1 MKIENIFL
9 EKYGEDLL
17 LIINTDE
24 KGLIVDLL
32 NNQLRLYDEN
42 NENIYELDYD
52 FNLPKGQ
59 MYLKFYMYEKNQI
72 LIYLKHYKGIS
83 ERDIIDIKFKKV
95 KEI

>member
-1 MKIENIFL
+1 MKIESIFL

-17 LIINTDE
+17 LTINTDE

-32 NNQLRLYDEN
+32 NNQLRLYDED

-59 MYLKFYMYEKNQI
+59 MYLKFYMYEKDQI
-72 LIYLKHYKGIS
+72 LIYLKLYKGIS
-83 ERDIIDIKFKKV
+83 KRDIIDIKFKKV
-95 KEI
+95 K

>member
-1 MKIENIFL
+1 MKIESIFL

-17 LIINTDE
+17 LTINTNE

-32 NNQLRLYDEN
+32 NNQLKLY
-42 NENIYELDYD
+42 NEDNEKTYELDYD

-59 MYLKFYMYEKNQI
+59 TYLKFYMYEKNQI

-83 ERDIIDIKFKKV
+83 NRDIIDIKFKR
-95 KEI
+95 IIN

>member
-1 MKIENIFL
+1 MKIESIFL

-17 LIINTDE
+17 LTINTNE

-32 NNQLRLYDEN
+32 NNQLKLY
-42 NENIYELDYD
+42 NEDNEKTYELDYD

-72 LIYLKHYKGIS
+72 LIYFKHYKGIS
-83 ERDIIDIKFKKV
+83 NRDIVDIKFKR
-95 KEI
+95 IIN

>member
-1 MKIENIFL
+1 MKIESIFL

-17 LIINTDE
+17 LTINTNE

-32 NNQLRLYDEN
+32 NNQLKLY
-42 NENIYELDYD
+42 NEDNEKTYELNYD

-59 MYLKFYMYEKNQI
+59 VYLKFYMYEKDQI

-83 ERDIIDIKFKKV
+83 NRDIIDIKFKRV
-95 KEI
+95 IN

>member
-1 MKIENIFL
+1 MKIESIFL
-9 EKYGEDLL
+9 EKYSEDLL
-17 LIINTDE
+17 LTINTNE

-32 NNQLRLYDEN
+32 NNQLRLYNED

-59 MYLKFYMYEKNQI
+59 MYLKFYMYEKDQI
-72 LIYLKHYKGIS
+72 LIYLKLYKGIS
-83 ERDIIDIKFKKV
+83 KRDIIDIKFKKV